1 MQTDASQKIPQK
13 TPLEDWLPR
22 ALVLVAVAVTLRLL
36 ALAFDRTDLFVDE
49 VQYWFWGQNLDF
61 GYYSKPPLIGWV
73 IRLVTDLAGSDA
85 AFWVRMPGAVLH
97 GITALLLGAL
107 AARIAGRAAAL
118 WTVAL
123 YLTLPFVAL
132 GSVMI
137 STDTVMAPFYAAAL
151 LFFFRTAETRSAG
164 DALAVG
170 VFAGMAFM
178 AKYAAIYFLVG
189 SALVM
194 LTQPTLRPGWRN
206 LGLMIVAFAV
216 VIAPNVF
223 WNLSHDLT
231 TVSHTMDNAG
241 WVRDGA
247 AFDLASMAEFLLS
260 QFGVFGPVTMGAL
273 ILAYLRPRGGMRPA
287 LVLFS
292 VPALLT
298 VTVQALLDQAYAN
311 WAIATYFSGTVL
323 AVITLTRV
331 WRIAALV
338 FNLVL
343 SVCLPIL
350 ITLAPWPEIGGR
362 PLLERY
368 LGRHALS
375 ESILDLAEVEGLPV
389 VSGNRDVLADLFY
402 TGRDRS
408 VALYALPEDGRASS
422 YYAQTRTLP
431 QDATGEV
438 LVVVTGDL
446 PCDAVPLEGLA
457 ITGAYTGRQL
467 RIGRVAVECLRQTN

>member
-1 MQTDASQKIPQK
+1 MQTDAPQK
-13 TPLEDWLPR
+13 TPLKGWLPL
-22 ALVLVAVAVTLRLL
+22 ALVFAVVAVALRLV

-73 IRLVTDLAGSDA
+73 IRLATDLADSDA

-107 AARIAGRAAAL
+107 AARVQGRAAAL
-118 WTVAL
+118 WTVAI
-123 YLTLPFVAL
+123 YLSLPFVAL

-151 LFFFRTAETRSAG
+151 LFFFRTAETRRAG

-170 VFAGMAFM
+170 LFAGFAFM
-178 AKYAAIYFLVG
+178 AKYAGIYFLVG

-194 LTQPTLRPGWRN
+194 LSQPALRPGWRN
-206 LGLMIVAFAV
+206 LGLMILAFAV
-216 VIAPNVF
+216 VISPNVL

-247 AFDLASMAEFLLS
+247 AFDLGSLATFLAS

-273 ILAYLRPRGGMRPA
+273 ILAYLRPHGGLRPA

-292 VPALLT
+292 LPAL
-298 VTVQALLDQAYAN
+298 VVVSVQALLDQAYAN
-311 WAIATYFSGTVL
+311 WAIATYFAGTVL
-323 AVITLTRV
+323 AVTVMTRF
-331 WRIAALV
+331 WRIVALSL
-338 FNLVL
+338 NLVL
-343 SVCLPIL
+343 ALSLPVL
-350 ITLAPWPEIGGR
+350 IVLAPWPEIGGK
-362 PLLERY
+362 PVLERY

-375 ESILDLAEVEGLPV
+375 ESILDLAEAEELPV
-389 VSGNRDVLADLFY
+389 VTGNRDILADLFY
-402 TGRDRS
+402 TGRDRD
-408 VALYALPEDGRASS
+408 VALYAMPEIGRASS
-422 YYAQTRTLP
+422 YYAQNQALP
-431 QDATGEV
+431 DSITGEV
-438 LVVVTGDL
+438 LVVVTGTL
-446 PCDAVPLEGLA
+446 PCDAAPLEGLDLRGIYA
-457 ITGAYTGRQL
+457 GR
-467 RIGRVAVECLRQTN
+467 RVKIGRAAAECLRETP